1 MTRRNGRPR
10 TDLELRVTMDGQ
22 VIIGPLQAML
32 LEEIRIT
39 GSIAAAQRRLGASY
53 AYVWRLVAAMNAI
66 FSPPLVDPIRG
77 GARGGGAILTA
88 QGHKVLDSFRRLES
102 LARADGR
109 AELLSIE
116 KAASHAVV
124 QLSVAPD
131 GS

>member
-88 QGHKVLDSFRRLES
+88 QDTRCWIRSGGWNCWPGPRVVRSCFPSKRLRATLWCSFR
-102 LARADGR
+102 
-109 AELLSIE
+109 
-116 KAASHAVV
+116 
-124 QLSVAPD
+124 
-131 GS
+131 